1 MPKTTKGAGDG
12 KRHPLNMR
20 TTKETRERLE
30 AAALANGRSM
40 AQEVEVRLE
49 RSFAEEQGFGGP
61 EMRRLAYLMATAFAT
76 AGQLRAAGKTQWIAD
91 PSCYRAGLFGVIDA
105 LLIGLPD
112 ATVEDMAV
120 EIEGLKGK
128 LLTRIAREEQGK

>member
-1 MPKTTKGAGDG
+1 MPRTAKGAGGG

-30 AAALANGRSM
+30 AAASTNGRSL

-49 RSFAEEQGFGGP
+49 RSFTEEGALGGP
-61 EMRRLAYLMATAFAT
+61 DMRRLAYLMISAFAT
-76 AGQLRAAGKTQWIAD
+76 AGRLSAAGKEHWIDD
-91 PSCYRAGLFGVIDA
+91 PMCYRAGLVGVVDA

-112 ATVEDMAV
+112 ATLEDVAIL
-120 EIEGLKGK
+120 IESLKGR
-128 LLTRIAREEQGK
+128 LLTRIAREEPTK